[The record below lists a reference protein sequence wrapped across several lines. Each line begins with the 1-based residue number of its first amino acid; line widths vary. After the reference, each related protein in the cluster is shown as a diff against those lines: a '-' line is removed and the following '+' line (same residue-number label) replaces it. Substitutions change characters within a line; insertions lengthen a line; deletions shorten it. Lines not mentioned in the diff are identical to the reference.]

1 MHDRG
6 GIIIEWEN
14 QSSFSP
20 WLICPGKIR
29 QNMKKKMKTG
39 SHLTIYTK

>member
-6 GIIIEWEN
+6 VIIIEWEN

-20 WLICPGKIR
+20 WLICPGKIG
-29 QNMKKKMKTG
+29 QNMKKNEDRFTPYN
-39 SHLTIYTK
+39 IY